1 MKNISDA
8 GRMVL
13 FNGEPEL
20 DIFDGDECN
29 ELKGTDALFFPPFL
43 KRDDTIWAFSAQVC
57 RSFGFRYK
65 EDTSY
70 KGVALKRFSI
80 IFNVS

>member
-1 MKNISDA
+1 MA
-8 GRMVL
+8 L
-13 FNGEPEL
+13 FNGEPET

-29 ELKGTDALFFPPFL
+29 ELKGTDALFFPPFQEQ
-43 KRDDTIWAFSAQVC
+43 DSIIWAFSAQVC
-57 RSFGFRYK
+57 RSFGFWFK

-80 IFNVS
+80 IFNVSNV